1 MGNPV
6 MGEVTFEADGKSYTF
21 KLGTYAKALLQRETG
36 LSAQKFFKK
45 IESDLGYDDML
56 KIFRCGLYQKHKLGE
71 EAVAD
76 LIDSLGEAE
85 TLSII
90 AEAAQLARPAE
101 AEESAGPQ
109 EGAAKN

>member
-1 MGNPV
+1 MGNPI

-71 EAVAD
+71 EAVAE
-76 LIDSLGEAE
+76 LIDELGEE
-85 TLSII
+85 KTLSVI
-90 AEAAQLARPAE
+90 AEAAKLAQPSE
-101 AEESAGPQ
+101 ADAKPVPP
-109 EGAAKN
+109 EGAAQN